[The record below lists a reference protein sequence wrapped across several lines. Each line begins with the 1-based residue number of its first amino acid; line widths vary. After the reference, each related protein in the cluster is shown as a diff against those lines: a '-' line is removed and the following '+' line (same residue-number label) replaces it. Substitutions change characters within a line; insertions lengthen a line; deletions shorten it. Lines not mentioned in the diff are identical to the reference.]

1 MGEIIMNEKIKII
14 TLNDRIEE
22 FISWYNKE
30 MLKSLQYGKYSYSKE
45 LKNFIDKMAVWY
57 ELRYP
62 DYEIDRKLD
71 GYDTPSKKSPLNYKN
86 EYIRNKLEGKLL
98 KGDSNGYK
106 EAYNGM
112 EFLESLAWPKLYNL
126 NAFIRALPKSEKGFL
141 AKVKYPESLSIN
153 LNSSIKDFKLTSN
166 GEVREKNDS
175 SNIVLEDKYGQK
187 LSFNSINL
195 EKLLEVLQCDNF
207 IISDYDIDKITRIIN
222 RYKLEQKCY
231 NGILDSVMYKII
243 ERGSDY
249 YAGIRAYMFASE
261 FARDRSVPM
270 IYGMDTNNPY
280 LKKIINDYLESGG
293 NKDLV
298 CYDGYITR
306 SSDRAF
312 LNEYSLDE
320 LLEKASLNN
329 KKASKRKVRNIK
341 HD

>member
-1 MGEIIMNEKIKII
+1 MAN
-14 TLNDRIEE
+14 T
-22 FISWYNKE
+22 
-30 MLKSLQYGKYSYSKE
+30 
-45 LKNFIDKMAVWY
+45 KN
-57 ELRYP
+57 
-62 DYEIDRKLD
+62 
-71 GYDTPSKKSPLNYKN
+71 KN
-86 EYIRNKLEGKLL
+86 EYNLAVFNI
-98 KGDSNGYK
+98 SIFV
-106 EAYNGM
+106 YN
-112 EFLESLAWPKLYNL
+112 YN
-126 NAFIRALPKSEKGFL
+126 I
-141 AKVKYPESLSIN
+141 SI
-153 LNSSIKDFKLTSN
+153 
-166 GEVREKNDS
+166 
-175 SNIVLEDKYGQK
+175 
-187 LSFNSINL
+187 
-195 EKLLEVLQCDNF
+195 
-207 IISDYDIDKITRIIN
+207 
-222 RYKLEQKCY
+222 EQKCY